1 LEAKQVSAD
10 MNVQEVEQKVIEI
23 ISEQMGVDKA
33 EISRET
39 SFINDLNADSLDTV
53 ELVMEFE
60 DEFGMSIPDEEAEKI
75 QTVGAAV
82 DYIVNVA
89 KATKKK

>member
-1 LEAKQVSAD
+1 MAD
-10 MNVQEVEQKVIEI
+10 PAEVESKVIEI
-23 ISEQMGVDKA
+23 VSEQMGVDKA

-60 DEFGMSIPDEEAEKI
+60 DAFDLNIPDEEAEKI
-75 QTVGAAV
+75 QTVGQAI
-82 DYIVNVA
+82 DYIAEYVG
-89 KATKKK
+89 KQQQQS